1 MNEGKM
7 VTVTLNGKYSDIQLK
22 PQNGEPERRQVNIQ
36 LDESLASLRYR
47 PDDVQ
52 LVIPCKFAA
61 LFLVGHPIRIALRQN
76 ADCVPVLQAHCL
88 SLGTEGA
95 RSPAIQPGPT
105 IC

>member
-1 MNEGKM
+1 M

-52 LVIPCKFAA
+52 LVIPCKFAG
-61 LFLVGHPIRIALRQN
+61 LVLVGHPISIALSQNGDWYQCFKRIA
-76 ADCVPVLQAHCL
+76 
-88 SLGTEGA
+88 
-95 RSPAIQPGPT
+95 SP
-105 IC
+105 